1 MPPAVPA
8 PPARPRPPPLDARA
22 RAALDDEA
30 GLADSTR
37 WFHAVDG
44 SRRAETRLAL
54 SGLYCAGCAGVIE
67 GALRA
72 LPGVEQ
78 AEVQGS
84 AERARV
90 CWRPDALR
98 ASQLVEAVRAA
109 GYDAHPARSEAELDA
124 RAREGRRALWRLFV
138 AWFCMMQ
145 VMMVATPSY
154 VSGPGELAPDL
165 EQLLRWGGWV
175 LSLPVMLFSAGPFFA
190 SALRGLRH
198 GRVVMDLPVALG
210 LLIAFFAST
219 AATFEPGPPGPGGEL
234 GGEVWFDSLTMFVAF
249 LLTGR
254 WLELRGRERVAR
266 ALDSLLREL
275 PDSVERRGPD
285 GRIETVAVAR
295 LALGDTLRLQPGQA
309 VPADGLLVEGRSS
322 FDEALL
328 NGESRPVP
336 RGPGEAVVAGSLNLA
351 APVWMRVQALG
362 ADTRRAQIV
371 ELMERARSA
380 RPALAR
386 TADRWAG
393 PFLLGV
399 LLLAA
404 GAWAVWQQIDPARA
418 LPVAVAVL
426 IVTCP
431 CALSLAAPATLLA
444 AAGGLA
450 RRGVLVQRLDAIE
463 ALARIDTACFDKTG
477 TLSEDPLQLAEIRGG
492 PAEPEARAAWI
503 ARAVALAAGSS
514 HPLSRALAQAGAP
527 ATAAAEPLFV
537 GDRVDEPGAGL
548 AATGPDGRVWRLGSA
563 AWVGPQAEALA
574 ETPHPAGPHPHGPP
588 PWRGRPVVFLA
599 PQPLAA
605 GEQPLAFAFDER
617 LREGALPLLAALHAE
632 GLALELLSGDRPAA
646 VQAFGARLR
655 EAGAP
660 ALRLQGAATP
670 QRKLAR
676 LQELQAEG
684 RRVLMVGDGLNDGP
698 VLAQAD
704 VSVALG
710 HGAAL
715 SQQQADLVVLGSR
728 LPEIAAARQRA
739 RKALAIVRENLVWAL
754 LYNLLALPL
763 AMSGTLAPWAAGL
776 GMAFSSLFV
785 VGNALRAGR

>member
-1 MPPAVPA
+1 MPSAVPA
-8 PPARPRPPPLDARA
+8 PSDRPRPPPLDARA

-37 WFHAVDG
+37 WFDAPDG

-67 GALRA
+67 AALRA
-72 LPGVEQ
+72 LPGVER

-84 AERARV
+84 AERAQV

-109 GYDAHPARSEAELDA
+109 GYDAHPARSEAALDA

-190 SALRGLRH
+190 SALRGLRQ

-210 LLIAFFAST
+210 LLIAFLAST
-219 AATFEPGPPGPGGEL
+219 AATFEPGPPGPGGDL

-249 LLTGR
+249 LLAGR

-275 PDSVERRGPD
+275 PDSVERRD
-285 GRIETVAVAR
+285 AEGRIETVAVAR
-295 LALGDTLRLQPGQA
+295 LAVGDTLRLQPGQA
-309 VPADGLLVEGRSS
+309 VPADGRLVEGRSS

-351 APVWMRVQALG
+351 APVWMQVQALG

-404 GAWAVWQQIDPARA
+404 GAWAVWRQIDPAQA

-477 TLSEDPLQLAEIRGG
+477 TLSEDPLQLAEVRGG
-492 PAEPEARAAWI
+492 PAAPAERAAWI
-503 ARAVALAAGSS
+503 ARALALAAGSS
-514 HPLSRALAQAGAP
+514 HPLSRALAQAGGP
-527 ATAAAEPLFV
+527 GTAVGEPLFV

-548 AATGPDGRVWRLGSA
+548 AATDAAGRSWRLGSA
-563 AWVGPQAEALA
+563 AWVGPGAEALA
-574 ETPHPAGPHPHGPP
+574 EPARPAGAR
-588 PWRGRPVVFLA
+588 PWKGRPVVFLA
-599 PQPLAA
+599 PQPLAE
-605 GEQPLAFAFDER
+605 GEQAMVFEFDER
-617 LREGALPLLAALHAE
+617 LREGALPLLAALQAE
-632 GLALELLSGDRPAA
+632 GLGLELLSGDRPAA

-660 ALRLQGAATP
+660 AMRLQGAATP
-670 QRKLAR
+670 QLKLAR
-676 LQELQAEG
+676 LQDLQAEG
-684 RRVLMVGDGLNDGP
+684 HRVLMVGDGLNDGP

>member
-1 MPPAVPA
+1 MPALNADPSD
-8 PPARPRPPPLDARA
+8 RPVLPPLDARA

-30 GLADSTR
+30 GLAGSTR
-37 WFHAVDG
+37 WFDAPDG

-67 GALRA
+67 AALRA
-72 LPGVEQ
+72 LPGVER

-84 AERARV
+84 AERAQV

-109 GYDAHPARSEAELDA
+109 GYGAHPARSEAALDA
-124 RAREGRRALWRLFV
+124 RTREGRRALWRLFV

-145 VMMVATPSY
+145 VMMLATPSY
-154 VSGPGELAPDL
+154 VSSPGELAPDL

-175 LSLPVMLFSAGPFFA
+175 LSLPVLLFSAGPFFGG
-190 SALRGLRH
+190 ALRGLRH

-210 LLIAFFAST
+210 LLIAFLAST
-219 AATFEPGPPGPGGEL
+219 AATFEPGPPGPGGDL

-249 LLTGR
+249 LLAGR

-275 PDSVERRGPD
+275 PDSVERRD
-285 GRIETVAVAR
+285 AEGRVETVAVAR
-295 LALGDTLRLQPGQA
+295 LLLGDTLRVQPGQA

-362 ADTRRAQIV
+362 ADTRRAQVV

-404 GAWAVWQQIDPARA
+404 GAWAVWQQIDPAQA

-450 RRGVLVQRLDAIE
+450 RRSVLVQRLDAIE

-477 TLSEDPLQLAEIRGG
+477 TLSEDRLRLAEIRGG
-492 PAEPEARAAWI
+492 PAAPAERAAWI
-503 ARAVALAAGSS
+503 ARALALAAGSS
-514 HPLSRALAQAGAP
+514 HPLSRALAQLGASDADAP
-527 ATAAAEPLFV
+527 QFV

-548 AATGPDGRVWRLGSA
+548 AASDVEGRTWRLGSA
-563 AWVGPQAEALA
+563 AWVGPGAEALA
-574 ETPHPAGPHPHGPP
+574 EPARPAGLR
-588 PWRGRPVVFLA
+588 PWKGRPVVFLA
-599 PQPLAA
+599 PQPLAE
-605 GEQPLAFAFDER
+605 GEQAMAFEFDEN

-632 GLALELLSGDRPAA
+632 RLALELLSGDRPAA

-660 ALRLQGAATP
+660 AMRLQAAATP
-670 QRKLAR
+670 QLKLAR

-684 RRVLMVGDGLNDGP
+684 HRVLMVGDGLNDGP

-728 LPEIAAARQRA
+728 LLEIAAARQRA
-739 RKALAIVRENLVWAL
+739 RKALAIVRQNLVWAL

-763 AMSGTLAPWAAGL
+763 AVSGSLAPWAAGL